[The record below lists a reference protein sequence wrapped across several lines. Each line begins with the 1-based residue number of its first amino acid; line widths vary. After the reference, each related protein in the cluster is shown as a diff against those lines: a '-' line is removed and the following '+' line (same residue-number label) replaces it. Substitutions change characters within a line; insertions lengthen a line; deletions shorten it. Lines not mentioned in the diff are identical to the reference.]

1 MPNLLLSSSLVFL
14 LGTLIGCMST
24 QEKAMSDYCLY
35 FPENKASFFK
45 YSNCMSQQRKAA
57 GISSTTN
64 SYGSYSSDS
73 YTKSLEQRLSDSERK
88 NSQLQ
93 REQRA
98 KDSQAFTDRLNQES
112 KKTYDDRMKWKPGD
126 K

>member
-1 MPNLLLSSSLVFL
+1 MPNLLLSSSLIFL
-14 LGTLIGCMST
+14 AVTLIGCMST
-24 QEKAMSDYCLY
+24 QEKAMSNYCLN

-45 YSNCMSQQRKAA
+45 YSDCMSQQRKAA

-64 SYGSYSSDS
+64 LYGSNSNDS

-93 REQRA
+93 REERARELQRQVDKSNA
-98 KDSQAFTDRLNQES
+98 EH
-112 KKTYDDRMKWKPGD
+112 KKTIEDRMKWKPGD